1 MSQEKLAEL
10 KAAYWQLI
18 GAMHE
23 LPNEYH
29 KAMEIA
35 LEVLEREIEKEAKT

>member
-1 MSQEKLAEL
+1 MSQEKLAEY
-10 KAAYWQLI
+10 KAAYWKLI
-18 GAMHE
+18 EAMHE

-35 LEVLEREIEKEAKT
+35 LDVLEKEIEKEAK